1 MTIDF
6 FARWVIKS
14 ISASGDFLFTYVFI
28 ASEQVTL
35 REEGDLLALVDR
47 QSPSSEETF
56 LFIPSISCYVRRF
69 TCPSERTKKISLS
82 RSLPL
87 VH

>member
-6 FARWVIKS
+6 LARWVIKS

-35 REEGDLLALVDR
+35 RGEGDLLALV
-47 QSPSSEETF
+47 E
-56 LFIPSISCYVRRF
+56 VRAAKRRSYSLLLSRAAF
-69 TCPSERTKKISLS
+69 VVSHAHQNERREFLS
-82 RSLPL
+82 RSLVL
-87 VH
+87 FH